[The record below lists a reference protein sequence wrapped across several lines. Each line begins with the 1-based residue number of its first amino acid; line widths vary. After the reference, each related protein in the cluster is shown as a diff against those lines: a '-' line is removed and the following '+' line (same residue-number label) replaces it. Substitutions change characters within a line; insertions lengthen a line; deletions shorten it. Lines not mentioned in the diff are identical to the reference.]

1 MLRITDVRK
10 SFGRVVAVDGL
21 SLEVARGEVLGLLGP
36 NGAGKTTTISM
47 AVGLLRPD
55 AGTVHFGDGHDQG
68 PHGSPSDPRVR
79 RRIGV
84 APQALAIYGELSGRE
99 NLDFFGTLYG
109 LKGAAKRAAVDRVLE
124 LVGLTDRQH
133 DLAEGYSG
141 GMKRR
146 LNLGAAMV
154 HDPDL
159 LIFDEPTAGV
169 DPQSRHA
176 IIEMVRL
183 LKREGRTIV
192 YSTHYM
198 EEAERICDRVAII
211 DHGQLLALDSVRG
224 LLSQYGGSS
233 VVTLVRMNGDG
244 VEHEERVE
252 TADPISVLS
261 GALQHARVDQRPVHS
276 ARIDSPDLEM
286 VFLKL
291 TGRTLRD

>member
-21 SLEVARGEVLGLLGP
+21 SLAVARGEVLGLLGP

-47 AVGLLRPD
+47 AVGLLKPD

-68 PHGSPSDPRVR
+68 AHGSPSDSAVR

-84 APQALAIYGELSGRE
+84 APQSLAIYDELSGRE
-99 NLDFFGTLYG
+99 NLEFFGTLYG
-109 LKGAAKRAAVDRVLE
+109 LRSAALRSAVDRVLE
-124 LVGLTDRQH
+124 LVGLADRQH

-176 IIEMVRL
+176 IIEMVRA
-183 LKREGRTIV
+183 LKRDGRTIV

-224 LLSQYGGSS
+224 LLGQYGGSS
-233 VVTLVRMNGDG
+233 VVTLVRTNGDG

-252 TADPISVLS
+252 TPDPIGVLS
-261 GALQHARVDQRPVHS
+261 GALQGAKVDHRPLQS